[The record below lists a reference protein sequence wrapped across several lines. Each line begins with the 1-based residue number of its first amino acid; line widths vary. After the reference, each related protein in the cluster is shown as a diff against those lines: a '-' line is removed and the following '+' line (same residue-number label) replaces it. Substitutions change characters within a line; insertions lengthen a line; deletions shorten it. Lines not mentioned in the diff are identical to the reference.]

1 MTEWGGKRHSV
12 SYDKNIFGVV
22 SKTEDELQLN
32 ILDVKDSPT
41 INIVT
46 IPNFRLSEGV
56 LASDL
61 LDQAKVEFEDS
72 FEKVTNE
79 IADRS
84 SSGGAEEI
92 RITITGYQRGSE
104 ELSIGM
110 TRVLISENSIFQIKI
125 IDLAKKVEKY
135 IAQIQELFDSAE
147 VSPENE

>member
-1 MTEWGGKRHSV
+1 M
-12 SYDKNIFGVV
+12 
-22 SKTEDELQLN
+22 QLN

-41 INIVT
+41 INIVA